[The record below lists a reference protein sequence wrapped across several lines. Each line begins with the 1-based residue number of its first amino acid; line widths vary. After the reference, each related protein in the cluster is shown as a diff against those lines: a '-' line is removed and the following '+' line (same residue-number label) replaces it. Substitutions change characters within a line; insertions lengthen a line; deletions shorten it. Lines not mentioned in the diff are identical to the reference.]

1 MHIFFPLRI
10 SATPILVLTT
20 ESAILNT
27 PTKGTDVFAHLATLE
42 KTARKVNVSRINTN
56 LNNSIDLL
64 TTAAEERAIDNACC
78 KKQTGRGVNQEKLL
92 ALVRSPPALVLDLIT
107 KNPPKPA
114 LRGCLSKNRPLNFA

>member
-1 MHIFFPLRI
+1 MLIFFSLRI

-64 TTAAEERAIDNACC
+64 TTGAEER
-78 KKQTGRGVNQEKLL
+78 
-92 ALVRSPPALVLDLIT
+92 
-107 KNPPKPA
+107 
-114 LRGCLSKNRPLNFA
+114 

>member
-27 PTKGTDVFAHLATLE
+27 PTKGTDVFAYLATLE

-56 LNNSIDLL
+56 LNKSVDLL
-64 TTAAEERAIDNACC
+64 TTAAEERAIDNA
-78 KKQTGRGVNQEKLL
+78 
-92 ALVRSPPALVLDLIT
+92 VR
-107 KNPPKPA
+107 
-114 LRGCLSKNRPLNFA
+114 NRPAEVLIRKNC

>member
-1 MHIFFPLRI
+1 MNVRKGSIVCIFFFPLRI

-27 PTKGTDVFAHLATLE
+27 PTKGTDVFAYLATLE

-64 TTAAEERAIDNACC
+64 TTAAEERAIDNAV
-78 KKQTGRGVNQEKLL
+78 RNRPAEKLL
-92 ALVRSPPALVLDLIT
+92 ALVLDLIT

-114 LRGCLSKNRPLNFA
+114 LRACLSKNRPLNFA